1 MKAMR
6 ILAAAATLSVGNAL
20 TQHVEER
27 KLMSYVSY
35 TYNGNKII
43 YPISPKKLNR
53 AQGYGGLYYT
63 LLFVVYGP
71 FIVCVLLYMWCDIY
85 VVDGLAEDGD

>member
-1 MKAMR
+1 MR

-35 TYNGNKII
+35 THI
-43 YPISPKKLNR
+43 
-53 AQGYGGLYYT
+53 
-63 LLFVVYGP
+63 
-71 FIVCVLLYMWCDIY
+71 M
-85 VVDGLAEDGD
+85 

>member
-6 ILAAAATLSVGNAL
+6 ILAAAATLSVGDAL

-35 TYNGNKII
+35 TTYHVNKV
-43 YPISPKKLNR
+43 
-53 AQGYGGLYYT
+53 T
-63 LLFVVYGP
+63 LKFFGETTIALW
-71 FIVCVLLYMWCDIY
+71 L
-85 VVDGLAEDGD
+85 

>member
-1 MKAMR
+1 VQFLIPVRYSLGYPFFNFLQMPQFLLLLLSLSISFITMKAMR

-35 TYNGNKII
+35 THI
-43 YPISPKKLNR
+43 
-53 AQGYGGLYYT
+53 
-63 LLFVVYGP
+63 
-71 FIVCVLLYMWCDIY
+71 M
-85 VVDGLAEDGD
+85 

>member
-6 ILAAAATLSVGNAL
+6 IVAAAATLSVGNAL

-35 TYNGNKII
+35 TYYHLNKINSFSETEL
-43 YPISPKKLNR
+43 Y
-53 AQGYGGLYYT
+53 GYGGLYI
-63 LLFVVYGP
+63 P
-71 FIVCVLLYMWCDIY
+71 
-85 VVDGLAEDGD
+85 

>member
-1 MKAMR
+1 MTQLFTLPYLLLSYYLFHIITMKTMR

-35 TYNGNKII
+35 THM
-43 YPISPKKLNR
+43 SPEFFRRNLVC
-53 AQGYGGLYYT
+53 GLVVSIYT
-63 LLFVVYGP
+63 LLFVV
-71 FIVCVLLYMWCDIY
+71 
-85 VVDGLAEDGD
+85 

>member
-35 TYNGNKII
+35 TYHVNKV
-43 YPISPKKLNR
+43 
-53 AQGYGGLYYT
+53 T
-63 LLFVVYGP
+63 LKFFGETTIALW
-71 FIVCVLLYMWCDIY
+71 L
-85 VVDGLAEDGD
+85 